1 MSLFASTLCSVAG
14 GILANAA
21 LSGAN
26 TVMPLA
32 LFSVSTRPAAL
43 TAATKVDSTGLA
55 DAAVATGTS
64 AMPVKLPAPVLG
76 TAEHAEPNGAALVV
90 GAAFVVAGVPAE
102 PVLLLPQAAKP
113 ASATAATAPMAM
125 RLNCMGF
132 LLRMRMWAR
141 VITTVVLRIGGGC
154 WPVGVSERA
163 DRGMGAR
170 SDESRRSAVAGP

>member
-1 MSLFASTLCSVAG
+1 MSLFASTLCSVAA

-64 AMPVKLPAPVLG
+64 AIPVKLPAPLVG
-76 TAEHAEPNGAALVV
+76 TAEHAEPNGAALAAAVV
-90 GAAFVVAGVPAE
+90 GAALVVAGAPAE
-102 PVLLLPQAAKP
+102 LVLLLPQAARP
-113 ASATAATAPMAM
+113 ASATAATAPTAM
-125 RLNCMGF
+125 PLNCMG
-132 LLRMRMWAR
+132 
-141 VITTVVLRIGGGC
+141 
-154 WPVGVSERA
+154 
-163 DRGMGAR
+163 
-170 SDESRRSAVAGP
+170 